1 MIMAWLKLRKRNLA
15 PVLNANGWALNQR
28 ILVNT
33 KFGATLTSIAKYPVV
48 KTKDPFTTR
57 APWWKRMLRWLFL
70 IICLCV
76 AVYFILPKDMRP
88 WWPKAEVEQV
98 AEAPAEVVE
107 ETTEVVVEEAP
118 AAETA
123 E

>member
-33 KFGATLTSIAKYPVV
+33 KFGATLTGIAKYPIV
-48 KTKDPFTTR
+48 KTKDPYTMK
-57 APWWKRMLRWLFL
+57 APWWKKMLRWLFL
-70 IICLCV
+70 LICLCV

-88 WWPKAEVEQV
+88 CSKAEVEQV
-98 AEAPAEVVE
+98 EVEEVVE
-107 ETTEVVVEEAP
+107 ET
-118 AAETA
+118 AE
-123 E
+123 